1 MRRAFKIF
9 LALIIINQY
18 LCNITFLTTLF
29 KTTLFKRIFFLNFA
43 KDRLHLCKDC
53 KHACISAFGLN

>member
-1 MRRAFKIF
+1 M
-9 LALIIINQY
+9 NQY

-43 KDRLHLCKDC
+43 KYRPHLCKDC
-53 KHACISAFGLN
+53 KQACISALGLN